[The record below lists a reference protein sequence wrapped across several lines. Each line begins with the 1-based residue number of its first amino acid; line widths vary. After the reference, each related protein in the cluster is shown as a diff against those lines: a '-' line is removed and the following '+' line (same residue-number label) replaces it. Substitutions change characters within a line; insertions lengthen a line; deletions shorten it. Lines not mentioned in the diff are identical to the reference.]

1 MSTSTLPI
9 AIALT
14 STILGGGMF
23 LGSNVDKINV
33 LCQEMNT
40 LKTDHQMLK
49 EKVYDIHNKVCLIDQ
64 KITTYLEK
72 NQ

>member
-1 MSTSTLPI
+1 MSSNMIPVYM
-9 AIALT
+9 ALT
-14 STILGGGMF
+14 STLLGGGIF

-33 LCQEMNT
+33 LCQEMDT

-64 KITTYLEK
+64 KLTSLLK
-72 NQ
+72 DK